1 MKTIFCV
8 HDRKTSSCALCK
20 EAANIEEFERWFAT
34 VFLRDRSMFALYP
47 QDYDNYSVIS
57 LDDETMTIQDPH
69 PPKLICSVDEL
80 FDIFKIARPN
90 LARSSDE
97 A

>member
-1 MKTIFCV
+1 
-8 HDRKTSSCALCK
+8 
-20 EAANIEEFERWFAT
+20 
-34 VFLRDRSMFALYP
+34 MFALYP
-47 QDYDNYSVIS
+47 QDYDIYSVIS
-57 LDDETMTIQDPH
+57 LDDENMTIQDSH

>member
-1 MKTIFCV
+1 
-8 HDRKTSSCALCK
+8 
-20 EAANIEEFERWFAT
+20 
-34 VFLRDRSMFALYP
+34 
-47 QDYDNYSVIS
+47 
-57 LDDETMTIQDPH
+57 MTIQDSH